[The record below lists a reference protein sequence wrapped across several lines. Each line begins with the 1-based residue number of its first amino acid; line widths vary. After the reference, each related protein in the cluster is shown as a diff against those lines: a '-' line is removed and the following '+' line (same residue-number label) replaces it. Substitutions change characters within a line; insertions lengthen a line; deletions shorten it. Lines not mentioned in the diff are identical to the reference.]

1 MEIKIE
7 IDVKPVV
14 KAYLERNFGTPV
26 RLTRDKPTGKFFY
39 KLLEKQENHKDT
51 EYKQYSQKVVV
62 IVGED
67 CLFRHGSMV
76 TPTSLIDFNNF
87 VTENFY
93 ELMYLTIEVQEE
105 MSQDRFRIKEA
116 IQYFLDK
123 FCLTEEILSF
133 ETAKKAYYRYRER
146 NNMKI
151 SAE

>member
-14 KAYLERNFGTPV
+14 KAYLERNFGSPV
-26 RLTRDKPTGKFFY
+26 KLTREKPAGKYFY

-51 EYKQYSQKVVV
+51 EYKQYSQKMVI

-67 CLFRHGSMV
+67 CLFRHGSVV
-76 TPTSLIDFNNF
+76 TPTSLIDFNNY
-87 VTENFY
+87 VTDNIY
-93 ELMYLTIEVQEE
+93 ELMYLTIEMQEE
-105 MSQDRFRIKEA
+105 MSKERFRIKEA

-123 FCLTEEILSF
+123 FSLTEEILSF

-146 NNMKI
+146 ENLKI